1 MSSRKWI
8 KKPHLLFF
16 SNTTAS
22 SVSHLFR
29 RLILKRNNNN
39 KKVWY
44 VFYLEHNVQ
53 LNGVFVYW
61 SVNCWKL
68 GRKFNWKYLKNQ
80 EHNKCFSGRN
90 SNSQAWGA
98 KNDQPLKEQAMRKQT
113 SRARLAALQTR
124 WDKSIFV
131 GFSSQTKKCFG
142 NGATLVWLVHNARKP
157 SFWSVSEMTSVVN
170 GSRKNLS

>member
-1 MSSRKWI
+1 MT
-8 KKPHLLFF
+8 L
-16 SNTTAS
+16 AS
-22 SVSHLFR
+22 YVSHLFR
-29 RLILKRNNNN
+29 RLILKRNKNNNN

-68 GRKFNWKYLKNQ
+68 GRKFNWKYLENQ

-90 SNSQAWGA
+90 SNSQAWRA
-98 KNDQPLKEQAMRKQT
+98 KTTNLSKNKQGPIGQHGHKQQVRMRKQT
-113 SRARLAALQTR
+113 SRASLAALQTR

-142 NGATLVWLVHNARKP
+142 NGATLVWLVHNARKA